1 MTSTSAAENPPK
13 TQAPLPLR
21 ILVLLV
27 GMAFAAFGIAAV
39 TSAALGTT
47 PISSVPVVLADMTG
61 LTFGTTTILINCC
74 FVIGQI
80 VLLQRV
86 SAAILMQVP
95 AVLLFGLFIDLGMS
109 ALAPVTD
116 VMRVSACPYA
126 ASWVMSLA
134 GNVLL
139 ATGITMQIRS
149 NTIVQAGEGIVL
161 AVCYKFKKTFGSMK
175 VANDLSLVAIAVV
188 MELAAFGT
196 VTEVR
201 EGTLVSA
208 VMVGM
213 LVKAIQKRLDARN
226 ARKTEEA

>member
-61 LTFGTTTILINCC
+61 LTFGT
-74 FVIGQI
+74 
-80 VLLQRV
+80 
-86 SAAILMQVP
+86 
-95 AVLLFGLFIDLGMS
+95 
-109 ALAPVTD
+109 
-116 VMRVSACPYA
+116 
-126 ASWVMSLA
+126 
-134 GNVLL
+134 
-139 ATGITMQIRS
+139 
-149 NTIVQAGEGIVL
+149 
-161 AVCYKFKKTFGSMK
+161 
-175 VANDLSLVAIAVV
+175 
-188 MELAAFGT
+188 

-201 EGTLVSA
+201 EGTFVSA

>member
-1 MTSTSAAENPPK
+1 MTSTSAAENLHRP
-13 TQAPLPLR
+13 QAPLPQR

-95 AVLLFGLFIDLGMS
+95 AVLLFDLGMS

-201 EGTLVSA
+201 EGTFVSA

>member
-126 ASWVMSLA
+126 ASWGMSLA
-134 GNVLL
+134 G
-139 ATGITMQIRS
+139 
-149 NTIVQAGEGIVL
+149 
-161 AVCYKFKKTFGSMK
+161 
-175 VANDLSLVAIAVV
+175 
-188 MELAAFGT
+188 
-196 VTEVR
+196 
-201 EGTLVSA
+201 
-208 VMVGM
+208 
-213 LVKAIQKRLDARN
+213 
-226 ARKTEEA
+226 